1 MIPRLKISY
10 EKEIVSKLMGKLSL
24 KNKHEVP
31 KITKIIL
38 NMGLGEDASDGKK
51 LKACLDDLALI
62 SGQKPIVTK
71 FKKSISNFKTRKGSN
86 AGAKVTLRSYKMY
99 EFIDRLVNIALPRIK
114 DFRGLS
120 AKGID
125 QSNNFS
131 FGVKEHIIFPEV
143 NFDKVDKIRGLD
155 ITIVTSSSN
164 KEGTLELLKEF
175 NFPLNNKK
183 NWGKNGKNKC
193 DTKKFKKN

>member
-1 MIPRLKISY
+1 MTRLKVTY
-10 EKEIVSKLMGKLSL
+10 EKEIIAKLMSKLSL
-24 KNKHEVP
+24 KNKHNVP
-31 KITKIIL
+31 KIKKVIL

-51 LKACLDDLALI
+51 LKACVDDMALI

-86 AGAKVTLRSYKMY
+86 AGVKVTLRSKKMY

-120 AKGID
+120 VKGID
-125 QSNNFS
+125 NSNNYS
-131 FGVKEHIIFPEV
+131 FGIKEHIVFPEV

-155 ITIVTSSSN
+155 ITIVASSKN
-164 KEGTLELLKEF
+164 KEGTIELLKEF
-175 NFPLNNKK
+175 NFPLNNNK
-183 NWGKNGKNKC
+183 N
-193 DTKKFKKN
+193 

>member
-1 MIPRLKISY
+1 MSRLKSTY
-10 EKEIVSKLMGKLSL
+10 DNEIVSKLMSKLSL
-24 KNKHEVP
+24 KNKHDVP
-31 KITKIIL
+31 KIEKIIL

-51 LKACLDDLALI
+51 LKACADDMALI
-62 SGQKPIVTK
+62 AGQKPIITK

-86 AGAKVTLRSYKMY
+86 AGLKVTLRSHKMY

-125 QSNNFS
+125 NSFNYS
-131 FGVKEHIIFPEV
+131 FGVKEHIVFPEV

-155 ITIVTSSSN
+155 ITVVTSSKS
-164 KEGTLELLKEF
+164 KEGTLEMLKEF
-175 NFPLNNKK
+175 NFPLNDKK
-183 NWGKNGKNKC
+183 N
-193 DTKKFKKN
+193 

>member
-1 MIPRLKISY
+1 MSRLKTIY
-10 EKEIVSKLMGKLSL
+10 EKELVSKLMTKLSL

-31 KITKIIL
+31 KIDKIIL

-51 LKACLDDLALI
+51 LKACTEDMALI
-62 SGQKPIVTK
+62 TGQRPVTTK

-86 AGAKVTLRSYKMY
+86 AGVKVTLRAKKMY
-99 EFIDRLVNIALPRIK
+99 EFIDRLINIALPRIK

-120 AKGID
+120 SKGID
-125 QSNNFS
+125 SSYNYS
-131 FGVKEHIIFPEV
+131 FGIKEHIVFPEV

-155 ITIVTSSSN
+155 VTIVTLSKS

-175 NFPLNNKK
+175 NFPLIEKK
-183 NWGKNGKNKC
+183 N
-193 DTKKFKKN
+193 